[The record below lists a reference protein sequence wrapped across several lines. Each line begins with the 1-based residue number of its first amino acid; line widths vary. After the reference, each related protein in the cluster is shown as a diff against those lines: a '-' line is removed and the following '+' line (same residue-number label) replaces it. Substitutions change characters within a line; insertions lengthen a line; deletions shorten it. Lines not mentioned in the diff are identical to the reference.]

1 MAGQKASLQAKKE
14 RLYVGKPTREELGY
28 YKLTKFTARMNQFR
42 GIQVRFIEQFGG
54 PHHRNGPKLGRLNI
68 ESFVT
73 FLLNLASL
81 RPRQRGLKT
90 TYSLHVIG
98 PFLHGNPY
106 PSQAT
111 ILNSLGRA
119 VT

>member
-28 YKLTKFTARMNQFR
+28 CKLPKFTARMKQFR

-54 PHHRNGPKLGRLNI
+54 PNHRNGPKLRRLNI

-81 RPRQRGLKT
+81 RPRQRGLET

-98 PFLHGNPY
+98 RC
-106 PSQAT
+106 
-111 ILNSLGRA
+111 LG
-119 VT
+119 TPKFKGEKDD